1 MPPWSHRD
9 GRATSHF
16 APRGSGVKFAFLAG
30 INAGPV
36 ALFLVPSP
44 IAIIRFCLLAPAALD
59 AAPDLF
65 DGFSGEWRQH
75 WREERFLTKPTDYA
89 VAIDEAGRRVLHAH
103 SEAANAGLVR
113 RFEVIAPTAAVLRWR
128 WKVAA
133 ALTGNKAERT
143 RGGDDYAAR
152 VFVVFETSVW
162 PLRTRAINYVWA
174 GHEPEGAV
182 FPCPYTRS
190 VGMIVVRS
198 GDGEAGVWREE
209 RRDVWA
215 DYKKF
220 FGEPPARISAVAVL
234 VDTDNT
240 GLAAEAWF
248 AELSLETVPATKVK
262 DEAEVTTR

>member
-1 MPPWSHRD
+1 M
-9 GRATSHF
+9 
-16 APRGSGVKFAFLAG
+16 
-30 INAGPV
+30 
-36 ALFLVPSP
+36 PSP
-44 IAIIRFCLLAPAALD
+44 IAIIRICLLAPVALS

-65 DGFSGEWRQH
+65 DGLSGDWRRH
-75 WREERFLTKPTDYA
+75 WREERFFTKPTDYTVEA
-89 VAIDEAGRRVLHAH
+89 GEAGRPGLHAR
-103 SEAANAGLVR
+103 SAAANAGLVR
-113 RFEVIAPTAAVLRWR
+113 KIEVVAPTAAVLRWR

-133 ALTGNKAERT
+133 PLTGNTAERT
-143 RGGDDYAAR
+143 RAGDDYAAR

-174 GHEPEGAV
+174 GHEPAGAV
-182 FPCPYTRS
+182 FPSPYTRN

-198 GDGEAGVWREE
+198 GDGDAGVWREE

-220 FGEPPARISAVAVL
+220 FGEEPTRISAVAVL

-248 AELSLETVPATKVK
+248 ADLSLEASAGQKRRMEP
-262 DEAEVTTR
+262 R